1 MVRLYA
7 HDVGA
12 VDFIDRAAKATF
24 AASSL
29 GKAKRIAEH
38 RRALFK
44 FQLRDLKDV
53 PAALTGNRRRPWPSA
68 RSTRHFD
75 AVWRATA
82 ISLRAGRRKLLL
94 VWEEN

>member
-38 RRALFK
+38 RRASI
-44 FQLRDLKDV
+44 QV
-53 PAALTGNRRRPWPSA
+53 PAARSERRASRSNRQSPSPLA
-68 RSTRHFD
+68 QCAKHRSY
-75 AVWRATA
+75 
-82 ISLRAGRRKLLL
+82 
-94 VWEEN
+94 